1 MADESILTSIK
12 KLLGLSEDYTE
23 FDTDIVIF
31 INSALSTLNQLA
43 VGPENSLRITDKSAV
58 WEDLVQG
65 QPNIDAVKD
74 YIYLKVKLIFDP
86 PQTSFAITAFENML
100 KETEW
105 RLNVVMEMVRHPN
118 PDIDPDQPIGTQQ
131 NPWNLT
137 GGLDFPA
144 QAQVGDYGTDWENGN
159 VWRKA

>member
-23 FDTDIVIF
+23 FDTDIIIY
-31 INSALSTLNQLA
+31 INSVFSTLNQLA
-43 VGPENSLRITDKSAV
+43 VGPENSLFITDKSAV
-58 WEDLVQG
+58 WQDLIQG
-65 QPNIDAVKD
+65 EQNINSVKQLVL
-74 YIYLKVKLIFDP
+74 IKVKLIFDP
-86 PQTSFAITAFENML
+86 PQTSFQITSLENMA
-100 KETEW
+100 KELEW

-118 PDIDPDQPIGTQQ
+118 PNIDPEQPLGTQQ

-144 QAQVGDYGTDWENGN
+144 AAQVGDYGTDWENGN